1 MLDPVQM
8 LINKL
13 YSKTDA
19 HLYYQTEKRQQKQMA
34 LTHKQH
40 KYHVTTPKQ
49 HDNCKLQTEIPQH
62 RKSNLQL

>member
-1 MLDPVQM
+1 M

-19 HLYYQTEKRQQKQMA
+19 HLYYQTEKQQQKQMA

-40 KYHVTTPKQ
+40 KYHVATPKQ
-49 HDNCKLQTEIPQH
+49 HNWKLQTEIPQH
-62 RKSNLQL
+62 